1 MQRLSTGDSRAGT
14 STQVGSPQWGAT
26 ETTAAGDLQESQA
39 RRVWRFGLLALLFV
53 LLTGLILMRLLVYQV
68 FSQESA
74 LPNSYKQLTLPP
86 RGTIVDRDGEILAAD
101 RFYYEVVATPRE
113 IKTDAEREA
122 VSKQLETAIGL
133 PWQKTWSLLAENPD
147 AYYVKLAEKIELQD
161 GQRLAAYINAV
172 QDELG
177 ATPLNHVGVR
187 PVAYRYYPQHTLGS
201 HVVGF
206 VQEQSYGRYGIEEY
220 YDSFLNA
227 EGIGLLEKNVQPLDS
242 LPDQTRRFLPSV
254 AGKDLVLTIDRT
266 IQYIIEEELQQ
277 GLIEYGAESGS
288 VIVMDPHTGAVLGMT
303 NLPTYDANAR
313 DSETVDFSAFMN
325 PSVSALYE
333 PGSIFKVITMAA
345 GLDTGT
351 ITPTT
356 IFTDTGYIVV
366 GQRTIY
372 NSSRTASGQVDVTD
386 ALARSLNVVTAQVAD
401 RVGADDFYR
410 YVRRFGFGERTG
422 VDLAYEVAGLLKSPG
437 HELWSL
443 SDLGTNSFGQGL
455 AVTPL
460 QMINAVCAIA
470 NGGTLMRPYIVQARL
485 EDDKVLYTKP
495 TVVRHVIS
503 PETAHDLT
511 GMMVVTVDVGNKAAR
526 VNGYKI
532 AGKSGTAQI
541 PGPEGYLE
549 DQTIVSFVGFA
560 PADDP
565 AFVLL
570 VKMDRPDFAKSQ
582 WASYTAAPVFARIAM
597 RLFEH
602 LNIPPD
608 AVRTE
613 LAGGRDGANS
623 LTTLTDVP

>member
-1 MQRLSTGDSRAGT
+1 MI
-14 STQVGSPQWGAT
+14 SPQVDGARLG
-26 ETTAAGDLQESQA
+26 AADRVTDERQESQA

-53 LLTGLILMRLLVYQV
+53 VLTALVLTRLLVYQV
-68 FSQESA
+68 FSRA
-74 LPNSYKQLTLPP
+74 DTLLNNNWQLTLPP

-113 IKTDAEREA
+113 IKTDADRQA

-133 PWQKTWSLLAENPD
+133 PWQQTWSLLTENAD
-147 AYYVKLAEKIELQD
+147 AYYVKLAEQIDLQA
-161 GQRLAAYINAV
+161 GQRLAAYIDAV
-172 QDELG
+172 QEEAG
-177 ATPLNHVGVR
+177 TTPLLHIDVR
-187 PVAYRYYPQHTLGS
+187 PVPYRYYPQGTLGS
-201 HVVGF
+201 HIVGF
-206 VQEQSYGRYGIEEY
+206 VQEHSYGRYGIEEY

-227 EGIGLLEKNVQPLDS
+227 EGIGLIEKSVQPIS
-242 LPDQTRRFLPSV
+242 TLPGQTGRFLPSV
-254 AGKDLVLTIDRT
+254 AGKDLVLTVDRT
-266 IQYIIEEELQQ
+266 IQYIIEDELQQ
-277 GLIEYGAESGS
+277 GLIEHGAQSGS
-288 VIVMDPHTGAVLGMT
+288 IIVMEPHTGAILGMT
-303 NLPTYDANAR
+303 NLPTYDPNTR
-313 DSETVDFSAFMN
+313 DSEEIDFSAFMN

-356 IFTDTGYIVV
+356 MFTDTGYIVV

-401 RVGADDFYR
+401 QVGSDDFYR

-422 VDLAYEVAGLLKSPG
+422 IDLAYEVAGLLKTPG
-437 HELWSL
+437 HELWSY

-460 QMINAVCAIA
+460 QMINAVSAIA
-470 NGGTLMRPYIVQARL
+470 NGGTLMRPYMVQARI

-495 TVVRHVIS
+495 TVIRSVIS
-503 PETAHDLT
+503 PETALDLT
-511 GMMVVTVDVGNKAAR
+511 GMMIVTVDAGNKAAR
-526 VNGYKI
+526 VNGYQI

-541 PGPEGYLE
+541 PSPEGYLE

-560 PADDP
+560 PAYDP

-570 VKMDRPDFAKSQ
+570 VKLDRPDHAKSQ
-582 WASYTAAPVFARIAM
+582 WASYTAAPVFARVAV

-608 AVRTE
+608 DVRTE
-613 LAGGRDGANS
+613 LAGSQSR
-623 LTTLTDVP
+623 